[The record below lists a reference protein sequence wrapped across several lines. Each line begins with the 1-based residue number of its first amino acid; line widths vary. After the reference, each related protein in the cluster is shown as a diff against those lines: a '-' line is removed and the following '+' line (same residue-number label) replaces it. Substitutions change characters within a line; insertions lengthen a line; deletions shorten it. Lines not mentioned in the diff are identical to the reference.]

1 MKINDKEVTVK
12 LLDSP
17 GQNRFL
23 NVNIQ
28 HCLISDGIIF
38 VFDITN
44 RDSFDSI
51 HGWLLNITSN
61 SDSPIKS
68 VLVGNK
74 TDLEKDRKISTE
86 MGAQFA
92 NENKYYFK
100 ETSCVTIS
108 NVVDAF
114 ETIIVM
120 THNDMFKNEQ
130 IPTRNTIRLS
140 KVNNNEP
147 IENNSN
153 KGKKKKCC

>member
-74 TDLEKDRKISTE
+74 TDLEDSRVIKKEEAETFAKNNKMKYYEISAKDNKGIDQLIESIVSDIINER
-86 MGAQFA
+86 
-92 NENKYYFK
+92 ENK
-100 ETSCVTIS
+100 
-108 NVVDAF
+108 
-114 ETIIVM
+114 
-120 THNDMFKNEQ
+120 
-130 IPTRNTIRLS
+130 
-140 KVNNNEP
+140 
-147 IENNSN
+147 
-153 KGKKKKCC
+153 

>member
-1 MKINDKEVTVK
+1 M
-12 LLDSP
+12 
-17 GQNRFL
+17 

-74 TDLEKDRKISTE
+74 TDLEDSRVIKKEEAET
-86 MGAQFA
+86 FA
-92 NENKYYFK
+92 KNNKMKYY
-100 ETSCVTIS
+100 EIS
-108 NVVDAF
+108 
-114 ETIIVM
+114 
-120 THNDMFKNEQ
+120 
-130 IPTRNTIRLS
+130 S
-140 KVNNNEP
+140 KD
-147 IENNSN
+147 N
-153 KGKKKKCC
+153 KGIDELIESIVSDIINEREKK